1 MIYDYLESISIK
13 NFDRE
18 KEIISSNLNHEDT
31 TCSMQFLAVL
41 KSLAFNTTTFSYK
54 YKKYEYNVITWQERV
69 VLGFVTRP
77 LDVLLKDEDFNS
89 HFSVEQLQKLID
101 YFHGDGVVRFIIES
115 IIYEKFNLLPSS
127 MVVENHIQL
136 LLFNISMK
144 SEFELLSSSSVLFLS
159 KLFK

>member
-1 MIYDYLESISIK
+1 M
-13 NFDRE
+13 
-18 KEIISSNLNHEDT
+18 
-31 TCSMQFLAVL
+31 
-41 KSLAFNTTTFSYK
+41 
-54 YKKYEYNVITWQERV
+54 ITWQERV

-159 KLFK
+159 KLFKERDFKNVSISNYLHSKS